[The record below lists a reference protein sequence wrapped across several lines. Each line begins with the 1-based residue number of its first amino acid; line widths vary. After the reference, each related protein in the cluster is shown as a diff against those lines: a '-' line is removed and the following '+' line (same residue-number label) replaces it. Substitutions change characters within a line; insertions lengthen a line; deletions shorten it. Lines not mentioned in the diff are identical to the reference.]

1 MNPAPGEPWPAPA
14 KLNLFL
20 HVTGRRPD
28 GYHAL
33 QTAFQLLDYGDEVFV
48 RATADGVI
56 SRPEG
61 PAGVP
66 PEQDLAVRAARRL
79 QAAAGCGRGA
89 ELRIRKRIPAGGGL
103 GGGSSDAAT
112 VLVAL
117 NHAWGLG
124 WPPER
129 LAALGLELG
138 ADVPVFVHGR
148 SAWAEGVGERLQ
160 PIDLPPAWFAVIC
173 PACAVSTAAVFSDP
187 QLTRDTPQT
196 TIESFISAGGRNDC
210 EAVVRRRYP
219 EVAKALDWLSA
230 RARAGGVAAEA
241 KLTGTG
247 ACVFAA
253 FGSAEQAGA
262 ALEGLP
268 RHWTGFAARGVARS
282 PLLARASAG

>member
-1 MNPAPGEPWPAPA
+1 MSEAWPAPA

-33 QTAFQLLDYGDEVFV
+33 QTAFQLLDYGDDVFV
-48 RATADGVI
+48 RPTADGRI

-61 PAGVP
+61 PADLP
-66 PEQDLAVRAARRL
+66 PDRDLAVRAALRL
-79 QAAAGCGRGA
+79 QAAAGCRGGA

-117 NHAWGLG
+117 NRAWGLD

-138 ADVPVFVHGR
+138 ADVPVFVHGH
-148 SAWAEGVGERLQ
+148 SAWAEGVGEKLQ
-160 PIDLPPAWFAVIC
+160 PIDLPPSWYAVVC
-173 PACAVSTAAVFSDP
+173 PDCAVSTAAVFSDP
-187 QLTRDTPQT
+187 ELTRDTPQT
-196 TIESFISAGGRNDC
+196 TIESFISGGGRNDC
-210 EAVVRRRYP
+210 EPVVRRRYP
-219 EVAKALDWLSA
+219 AVAKALDWLSA
-230 RARAGGVAAEA
+230 RAGAGAGSGTAR
-241 KLTGTG
+241 LTGTG
-247 ACVFAA
+247 GCVFAA
-253 FGSAEQAGA
+253 FDTAEQAGA

-268 RHWTGFAARGVARS
+268 RAWTAFTARGVARS